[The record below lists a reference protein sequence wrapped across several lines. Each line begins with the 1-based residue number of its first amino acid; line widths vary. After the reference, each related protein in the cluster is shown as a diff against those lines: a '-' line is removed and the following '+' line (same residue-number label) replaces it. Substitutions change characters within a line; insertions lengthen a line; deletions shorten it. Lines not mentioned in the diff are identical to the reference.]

1 MTLKPGETDFHT
13 SKCRV
18 VAAVTFSFRLLSG
31 ESISTLLHCVK
42 FSHNYLLR
50 SDENLSLLL
59 GMEVQRHAIHLEIK
73 RCSKETSTPTLSISS
88 FFCFHSNANITEH
101 TDI

>member
-50 SDENLSLLL
+50 SDENLY
-59 GMEVQRHAIHLEIK
+59 AIHLEIK

-101 TDI
+101 TNI